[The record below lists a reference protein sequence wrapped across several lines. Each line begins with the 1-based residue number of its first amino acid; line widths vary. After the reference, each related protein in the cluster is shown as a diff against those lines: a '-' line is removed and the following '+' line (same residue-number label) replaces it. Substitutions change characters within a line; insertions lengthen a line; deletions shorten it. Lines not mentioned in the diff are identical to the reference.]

1 MFAVKGI
8 YDGKSI
14 VTEEPVLL
22 AEKYAVAITFLYPV
36 KSEQQTEN
44 VRENIKKFREKHNN
58 SLTKHLRKGLAEE
71 KNLCFNAQEMIDGN
85 ESEENKR
92 IRYKLEQNAWAA
104 HVADYFLPYL
114 HAPLSR
120 NKYSF

>member
-14 VTEEPVLL
+14 VTDEPVLL

-44 VRENIKKFREKHNN
+44 VKENIKKFREKHNN
-58 SLTKHLRKGLAEE
+58 SLDKHLRKSLAEE
-71 KNLCFNAQEMIDGN
+71 KNLGFNAQEMIDGN
-85 ESEENKR
+85 ESEENKQ
-92 IRYKLEQNAWAA
+92 IRYKLEQNAWAT
-104 HVADYFLPYL
+104 HVADNG
-114 HAPLSR
+114 A
-120 NKYSF
+120 KWKT